1 MQRKKE
7 ETALLSLTT
16 SLAERWSR
24 GMLACIY
31 RWNLMLTCKGSTVY
45 TESVIHLVYPRV
57 NTLRVERDTLS
68 GGATFLA
75 SHIQAF
81 T

>member
-1 MQRKKE
+1 
-7 ETALLSLTT
+7 
-16 SLAERWSR
+16 
-24 GMLACIY
+24 MLACTY
-31 RWNLMLTCKGSTVY
+31 KWNLMLTCKGSTIY

-57 NTLRVERDTLS
+57 NTLWVERETLS

-75 SHIQAF
+75 FHIQAF